1 MIPKVLVPLAPGVE
15 EMEAVIIID
24 VLRRAGWEV
33 VTAGLVEGSIQGSR
47 DVELRADAPLSA
59 LDLNFFSMLVLPG
72 GGGGVEG
79 LSSCEGLFDMA
90 ARLLSEGQYV
100 GAICAAPLILHQ
112 AGLLQGRRCTS
123 HPTVQDQ
130 LVGAEY
136 LEERVVVDGT
146 LVTSRGPG
154 TAFDF
159 ALKLV
164 ELVDGEKKAALL
176 AKAMCL

>member
-1 MIPKVLVPLAPGVE
+1 MTPRVLVPLAPGVE

-33 VTAGLVEGSIQGSR
+33 VSSGLVEGSIQGSR
-47 DVELRADAPLSA
+47 DVELRADAPLGA

-72 GGGGVEG
+72 GGGGVER
-79 LSSCEGLFDMA
+79 LSACEGLFAMA
-90 ARLLSEGQYV
+90 ERLLNEGKYV
-100 GAICAAPLILHQ
+100 GAICAAPLILQQ

-123 HPTVQDQ
+123 HPSIQNQ
-130 LVGAEY
+130 LVGVEY
-136 LEERVVVDGT
+136 VEDRVVIDGT

-154 TAFDF
+154 TTFDF

-164 ELVDGEKKAALL
+164 ELVDGKEKAGML
-176 AKAMCL
+176 AEAMCL